1 MQLLPSNIDPHLQIA
16 NLLYFSVNDYD
27 RSVAQLR
34 KCLHSD
40 PDSKPCSKLFRR
52 IKNLEKSVAKV
63 RTLVE
68 KRQYTSA
75 TRLLVGHAGET
86 GLIDEVKEEVA
97 DIKKAGYYTSACP
110 EDLLLWLLE
119 TTCEA
124 YTEVPPPPSSRLS
137 LSLPKTN
144 LPPLD
149 QKQQKSYCLL
159 HRRPIPQSQL
169 PPSPPLQSHHSTRGG
184 PL

>member
-1 MQLLPSNIDPHLQIA
+1 MQLLPGNIDPHLQIA

-27 RSVAQLR
+27 RSVTQLR

-52 IKNLEKSVAKV
+52 IKNLEKSIAKV

-119 TTCEA
+119 SACEA
-124 YTEVPPPPSSRLS
+124 YTEVPPPLFFIYPVSRL
-137 LSLPKTN
+137 L
-144 LPPLD
+144 
-149 QKQQKSYCLL
+149 Y
-159 HRRPIPQSQL
+159 
-169 PPSPPLQSHHSTRGG
+169 PS
-184 PL
+184 